1 MKCRGTKKKLVTFIS
16 SFSNSWGIQRMGEMI
31 AIVLA
36 ATVIVCEA
44 GSTCIV
50 VDHQNPTERAM
61 EDFRLQQERI
71 RPKETELEKAQKRFK
86 EDQERLRCANH
97 PDQC

>member
-1 MKCRGTKKKLVTFIS
+1 
-16 SFSNSWGIQRMGEMI
+16 MI
-31 AIVLA
+31 AVILA
-36 ATVIVCEA
+36 AAVIVCQAGA

-50 VDHQNPTERAM
+50 TAPTKELNPTEKAM

-71 RPKETELEKAQKRFK
+71 RPKETEQEKAQRIFK
-86 EDQERLRCANH
+86 DDQDRLRCANH